1 MQFAIFIQKYI
12 YVYYSKLIYI
22 NIYGD
27 SLKETFL
34 NILGMQ
40 KKKNTPL
47 ERPRSKLSF
56 IITDDYPDKVL
67 EKSGEWKIIG
77 TRGREMLY
85 SLYALGLDRKAYD
98 TAERI
103 KGALIERRSLL
114 GYPKEIGTNEAIQ
127 GSIEESKLLVGGD
140 SRDIIGYIVGH
151 DTLGYGPISIL
162 LEEPKDIEEI
172 VINSP
177 ESNIGIYHSR
187 YGYCKTNMRFANED
201 QFRFIINKLIS
212 KTEKELGMN
221 SPIIDAQLDNGSRLH
236 AQLKP
241 YAVNGAMAS
250 IRLSGSKSIDLK
262 RLIKN
267 GTATPEILA
276 YLWIAVESKFN
287 IVFSGAPASGKTTFM
302 LAANSFLPRYE
313 RIITIEEDVNELKFY
328 SNFMN
333 VVSLQGLQNNIHI
346 KDQVVNA
353 LHLRPDRL
361 IVGEIRGGEAREVF
375 FGANVGVPFM
385 TTLHSAI
392 DENALIGRL
401 ESKPMLVDPALV
413 SMLDI
418 AFFMKQDGIT
428 TRRIDRIIEYKW
440 RSRDE
445 IGLKDGLQEYFA
457 SAIDPTSFYSLERI
471 GSSKVMKKFASLH
484 MLKSRDMVK
493 EFKKRA
499 VFLKKLG
506 DMDDGIS
513 IPEYIS
519 GYWDL

>member
-1 MQFAIFIQKYI
+1 M
-12 YVYYSKLIYI
+12 
-22 NIYGD
+22 
-27 SLKETFL
+27 KEISL
-34 NILGMQ
+34 NIFGRQ
-40 KKKNTPL
+40 KKKTSSL
-47 ERPRSKLSF
+47 EIPYSKLSF
-56 IITDDYPDKVL
+56 VVTDDYPDKVL

-77 TRGREMLY
+77 TRGRETLY
-85 SLYALGLDRKAYD
+85 SLYALGLDRKAHAE
-98 TAERI
+98 AERV
-103 KGALIERRSLL
+103 KGRLIESRSLL
-114 GYPKEIGTNEAIQ
+114 GYPKEIGTKEAIQ
-127 GSIEESKLLVGGD
+127 GSIAESRLLVDGD
-140 SRDIIGYIVGH
+140 SRDIISYIVGH

-177 ESNIGIYHSR
+177 ESNIGVYHSR

-241 YAVNGAMAS
+241 YAVNGTMAS
-250 IRLSGSKSIDLK
+250 IRLSGSKSIDL
-262 RLIKN
+262 RHLIKN
-267 GTATPEILA
+267 RTTTPETLA
-276 YLWIAVESKFN
+276 YLWMAIESRFN

-333 VVSLQGLQNNIHI
+333 VVSLQGLQNDVQI

-353 LHLRPDRL
+353 LHIRPDRL

-375 FGANVGVPFM
+375 FGANIGVPFM

-418 AFFMKQDGIT
+418 AFFMRQEGIT
-428 TRRIDRIIEYKW
+428 SRRVDRIIEYKW
-440 RSRDE
+440 YSRDE
-445 IGLKDGLQEYFA
+445 IGLRDGLHEYSA
-457 SAIDPTSFYSLERI
+457 SAIDPSRFYSLE
-471 GSSKVMKKFASLH
+471 GMEGSKVMEKFASLH
-484 MLKSRDMVK
+484 MLKGRDMVR
-493 EFKKRA
+493 EFKKRT

-506 DMDDGIS
+506 DIDDGVS
-513 IPEYIS
+513 TPEYIS
-519 GYWDL
+519 SYWDL